1 MRLVFYGGAGSV
13 TGSNYCLESGGH
25 KILIDCGLFQG
36 THYAERQNFEPF
48 LYDPSEIE
56 ALFVTHPHLDH
67 VGRIP
72 KLFQNGFRGKVYST
86 RPARDL
92 AELALID
99 SEHILGKEAER
110 EGRPPIYIASDVA
123 KTMAS
128 WEGVEYHAS
137 VSQGPF
143 VATFYDAGHTLGS
156 AFILVEAEGKRV
168 VFSGD
173 LGNTPAPIIP
183 PTEPLVPADYC
194 LIESTYGDRVHV
206 GVDERREALEDAIE
220 DTVKAGGV
228 LLIPAFALERTQE
241 LLFHL
246 HQLFKE
252 GRVPHV
258 PVFID
263 SPLAIKMTAVYKK
276 YESYFNSTSSHL
288 ARSGSDIL
296 NFPGL
301 KLTLTTEESK
311 GINHVPGPKVII
323 AGSGMSH
330 GGRILHHERRYL
342 PDPKSML
349 LIVGY
354 QAKGSLGRRILDGA
368 EMVTIMGEEVPVRAR
383 VRFISG
389 YSAHA
394 DQPRLLAWLK
404 PQRMALKKVF
414 VVQGEPEATQALREK
429 IEDELAIPAVVP
441 KVGDEVML

>member
-1 MRLVFYGGAGSV
+1 M

-36 THYAERQNFEPF
+36 THYAEGQNFEPF
-48 LYDPSEIE
+48 RYEPRELS

-72 KLFQNGFRGKVYST
+72 KLFADGFGGKVYST
-86 RPARDL
+86 FPARDL

-110 EGRPPIYIASDVA
+110 EGRPPIYVASDVA
-123 KTMAS
+123 KAMAS
-128 WEGVEYHAS
+128 WEGVNYH
-137 VSQGPF
+137 VPVTVGPF
-143 VATFYDAGHTLGS
+143 TVTFYNAGHTLGS
-156 AFILVEAEGKRV
+156 AFILVEVEGKRI

-173 LGNTPAPIIP
+173 LGNSPAPLLP
-183 PTEPLVPADYC
+183 PTEPLVAADYC

-206 GVDERREALEDAIE
+206 GVDERRGALEDAIE

-228 LLIPAFALERTQE
+228 LMIPAFALERTQE
-241 LLFHL
+241 ILFHL
-246 HQLFKE
+246 DRLSSE
-252 GRVPHV
+252 GRIPHV

-276 YESYFNSTSSHL
+276 YKSYLNAESSRLISM
-288 ARSGSDIL
+288 GDDIL
-296 NFPGL
+296 HFPGL
-301 KLTLTTEESK
+301 KFTLETEASK
-311 GINHVPGPKVII
+311 AINAVPAPKVII

-342 PDPKSML
+342 PDPKSTL

-354 QAKGSLGRRILDGA
+354 QAQGSLGRRLLDGA
-368 EMVTIMGEEVPVRAR
+368 QSVVIMREEVPVAAKI
-383 VRFISG
+383 RFLSG

-414 VVQGEPEATQALREK
+414 VVQGEEHAALALQEK
-429 IEDELAIPAVVP
+429 IRDELAIPASVP
-441 KVGDEVML
+441 KAGEVVVL